1 MPSVIELIEAAPKPS
16 VLVAQHVGHGRKR
29 CCWFGDILC
38 ASLDKLGCVGI
49 VTDANGRD
57 RSGIRGR
64 APEFHAFSSGS
75 VVSHGYSI
83 FIDLDIT
90 VSICGLTIQ
99 PGDLLHDD
107 ESGLVSVPIDIAED
121 VVKQAGAV
129 RQKEAEHFDFLES
142 DAFTIEALSALHVML
157 WNVVDRKP
165 NEGYPL

>member
-1 MPSVIELIEAAPKPS
+1 MPTLIELIEAAPKPS

-57 RSGIRGR
+57 QSGIRGR

-99 PGDLLHDD
+99 PGDLLHGD

-142 DAFTIEALSALHVML
+142 DAFTIEALKHRLIP
-157 WNVVDRKP
+157 R
-165 NEGYPL
+165 E

>member
-1 MPSVIELIEAAPKPS
+1 
-16 VLVAQHVGHGRKR
+16 VG
-29 CCWFGDILC
+29 F
-38 ASLDKLGCVGI
+38 
-49 VTDANGRD
+49 VTNANGRD
-57 RSGIRGR
+57 RSAIRHR
-64 APEFHAFSSGS
+64 TPDFHVFSTRW
-75 VVSHGYSI
+75 VVSHGYGVY
-83 FIDLDIT
+83 IDFDVT

-142 DAFTIEALSALHVML
+142 DAFTIEALKRRLSPGSALHVML